1 MKARMNLV
9 KANSEAVV
17 VLGTVETELT
27 HHIRETEQRKAQVE
41 LIKVST
47 EAEGW
52 SGSRRT

>member
-9 KANSEAVV
+9 KANSEAVE
-17 VLGTVETELT
+17 VLGSVETGLT
-27 HHIRETEQRKAQVE
+27 HHIREIELRKAQTE
-41 LIKVST
+41 LMKVSN